1 MALIQTNPKR
11 RKYGVAALAGVLG
24 GIVSAI
30 VKFGWEVP
38 LPPRTPERNAT
49 NPPQQLLQ
57 QLGVPE
63 NITHLTYT
71 FNGNSDRPYVSFI
84 VHFAFS
90 IAFAIIYC
98 VLAER
103 FPQIKLWQGAAF
115 GIVVY
120 VAFHVILMPLMGTVP
135 APWNQPFAE
144 HFSEF
149 FGHIIWLWVI
159 EVFRRDLRNRITRT
173 RRRVPTQRAPTD
185 NTNADKHTGG
195 ILEPHG
201 SKFSTISY
209 PLKPARLTAAIGEI
223 TRRACTPGA
232 PRPRSQNAGMTEPS
246 DQVCSM
252 YCLT

>member
-30 VKFGWEVP
+30 AKFGWEVP
-38 LPPRTPERNAT
+38 LPPRTPVRNAT

-63 NITHLTYT
+63 SVTHLSYTY
-71 FNGNSDRPYVSFI
+71 NGNEGLPWISFI
-84 VHFAFS
+84 VHFAFA
-90 IAFAIIYC
+90 IGFAVIYC

-120 VAFHVILMPLMGTVP
+120 VGFHVILMPLMGTVP
-135 APWNQPFAE
+135 APWDQPFAE
-144 HFSEF
+144 HFSEL

-159 EVFRRDLRNRITRT
+159 EIFRRDLRNRITHEPDAEFPLETRT
-173 RRRVPTQRAPTD
+173 
-185 NTNADKHTGG
+185 N
-195 ILEPHG
+195 
-201 SKFSTISY
+201 
-209 PLKPARLTAAIGEI
+209 
-223 TRRACTPGA
+223 
-232 PRPRSQNAGMTEPS
+232 
-246 DQVCSM
+246 
-252 YCLT
+252 

>member
-11 RKYGVAALAGVLG
+11 RRYGVAAIAGVLG

-49 NPPQQLLQ
+49 NPPQELLQ

-63 NITHLTYT
+63 SVTHLSYT
-71 FNGNSDRPYVSFI
+71 FNGNEGLPWVSFI
-84 VHFAFS
+84 VHFSFS
-90 IAFAIIYC
+90 IAFALIYC
-98 VLAER
+98 LLAER

-115 GIVVY
+115 GIFVY
-120 VAFHVILMPLMGTVP
+120 VAFHVVLMPLMGTVP

-159 EVFRRDLRNRITRT
+159 EVFRRDMRT
-173 RRRVPTQRAPTD
+173 PTTHAPD
-185 NTNADKHTGG
+185 AESPP
-195 ILEPHG
+195 EPP
-201 SKFSTISY
+201 T
-209 PLKPARLTAAIGEI
+209 T
-223 TRRACTPGA
+223 
-232 PRPRSQNAGMTEPS
+232 
-246 DQVCSM
+246 
-252 YCLT
+252 